1 MAEES
6 AAMVIPEETINV
18 VTNINEHQGPT
29 WLVEKIKHAKSIALN
44 RPSRR
49 TILSIYRVPH
59 SLRELNK
66 EVYTPQVISIG
77 PFHYR
82 SQKLQSME
90 IYKLRYFR
98 RFMERITKINR
109 DEMLASIIQD
119 SEERVRGCYAE
130 AISFDS
136 DTLRQIIL
144 VDATFIIEFFLRAWS
159 VEFLR
164 DDGSIEAE
172 PWALLSWIKSD
183 LILLENQ
190 LPFFIIEKLYE
201 LLPLD
206 QSPSIYPSSFLELTF
221 NFFEFMN
228 IQLIRHDEIDSEEVL
243 HFVDLLRYFY
253 LPPDQN
259 RLPNRSF
266 KVVHKMYCASQLA
279 EAGLKFKASSSG
291 SILDLK
297 LNEGVLEIPRFTLR
311 NATEIYARNLMALE
325 QCVYQFER
333 YVTDYF
339 MMLDFL
345 TNTGKDVDLLIQ
357 QGILVNEMG
366 TNNIRPPFAG
376 NLCTGISFR
385 DVSDDYY
392 DICRQLVDFH
402 RKHWYVILKSSLK
415 HDYFRTPWMG
425 AATIGAIILLIF
437 TLIQTVCAVISTFK

>member
-6 AAMVIPEETINV
+6 AAMNAPEETINPA
-18 VTNINEHQGPT
+18 TNNEYRWPT
-29 WLVEKIKHAKSIALN
+29 WLAEKIKHAKSIALN
-44 RPSRR
+44 RPSCR
-49 TILSIYRVPH
+49 TIFSIYRVPH

-77 PFHYR
+77 PFHCR

-159 VEFLR
+159 EQFLG
-164 DDGSIEAE
+164 DDDSIEAE

-221 NFFEFMN
+221 NFFEYKNVQM
-228 IQLIRHDEIDSEEVL
+228 IRHDEIDSEKVM

-253 LPPDQN
+253 LPPHQML
-259 RLPNRSF
+259 LP
-266 KVVHKMYCASQLA
+266 K
-279 EAGLKFKASSSG
+279 E
-291 SILDLK
+291 
-297 LNEGVLEIPRFTLR
+297 VL
-311 NATEIYARNLMALE
+311 M
-325 QCVYQFER
+325 
-333 YVTDYF
+333 
-339 MMLDFL
+339 
-345 TNTGKDVDLLIQ
+345 
-357 QGILVNEMG
+357 
-366 TNNIRPPFAG
+366 
-376 NLCTGISFR
+376 
-385 DVSDDYY
+385 
-392 DICRQLVDFH
+392 
-402 RKHWYVILKSSLK
+402 
-415 HDYFRTPWMG
+415 
-425 AATIGAIILLIF
+425 
-437 TLIQTVCAVISTFK
+437 

>member
-6 AAMVIPEETINV
+6 AAMVIPEETINA
-18 VTNINEHQGPT
+18 VTNINEHKGPT
-29 WLVEKIKHAKSIALN
+29 WLVEKIEHAESIALN
-44 RPSRR
+44 RPSHQ

-98 RFMERITKINR
+98 
-109 DEMLASIIQD
+109 
-119 SEERVRGCYAE
+119 
-130 AISFDS
+130 S
-136 DTLRQIIL
+136 DNLRQIIL

-159 VEFLR
+159 EEFLG
-164 DDGSIEAE
+164 DDDSIEAE
-172 PWALLSWIKSD
+172 PWALLSRIESD

-221 NFFEFMN
+221 NFFEN
-228 IQLIRHDEIDSEEVL
+228 QNVQNIRHDEIDSEEVM

-253 LPPDQN
+253 LPCHQM
-259 RLPNRSF
+259 LPARSG
-266 KVVHKMYCASQLA
+266 KAVNEIYCASQLA
-279 EAGLKFKASSSG
+279 EAGLKFKPSSSR
-291 SILDLK
+291 SIIDLK
-297 LNEGVLEIPRFTLR
+297 FNEGVLEIPRFTLR
-311 NATEIYARNLMALE
+311 HDTEIYARNLIALE

-339 MMLDFL
+339 IMLDFL
-345 TNTGKDVDLLIQ
+345 INTGKDVDLLIQ

-376 NLCTGISFR
+376 NLCT
-385 DVSDDYY
+385 
-392 DICRQLVDFH
+392 
-402 RKHWYVILKSSLK
+402 VILKSSLK

-425 AATIGAIILLIF
+425 AVTIGAIILLIF
-437 TLIQTVCAVISTFK
+437 TLIQTVCTVISTFK